1 MTYAET
7 TLNSM
12 SSEADALDS
21 SESLSE
27 PLIQS
32 TSPTTSPPLNDHE
45 GACQEEDHS
54 TVVHANTIDADTD
67 ADPNTHNQNN
77 DAVEQKT
84 AEDNLKLALIFI
96 SMVLVGTGVSVFG
109 KLVVSDEASRSA
121 LRDDTFGITHARKL
135 NFSLFFTTLTLPIS
149 QAIPFYNYPNFL
161 NLYSVVLYVAV
172 TFVYVMFMMIRY
184 GDEVITLEQRQIPK
198 RTFAIFGLLDTL
210 SIGV

>member
-1 MTYAET
+1 MTHAET
-7 TLNSM
+7 TLSL
-12 SSEADALDS
+12 SSEEGALDS

-32 TSPTTSPPLNDHE
+32 PTTSPPLDDHE
-45 GACQEEDHS
+45 GVYQEEGHS
-54 TVVHANTIDADTD
+54 TVAHANTR
-67 ADPNTHNQNN
+67 NQNN
-77 DAVEQKT
+77 DALEQKT

-121 LRDDTFGITHARKL
+121 LEKPSALRDDTFGINHARKL
-135 NFSLFFTTLTLPIS
+135 NFSFFFTTLTLPMS
-149 QAIPFYNYPNFL
+149 QAIPLYNYPNFL